1 MQILH
6 KTMGIKIKRIKKK
19 IMKKYIKISPL
30 LLIAL
35 SLLLVQCKKDI
46 VGLNGSAS
54 KAEFTFVVK
63 PLPDTLP
70 FEPTVTFT
78 NVSEEATQ
86 YQWDFGDNT
95 FLSAEKNP
103 IHKYLVGG
111 DYAVRLTSV
120 GTNGNNTITKRIFV
134 IDACQNAFFN
144 TLTGCNSNTVW
155 TWSTD
160 ADAIKVLS
168 ADATQVFFSGAA
180 APCQVDDLYKFKVN
194 GSFEY
199 DAVGQ
204 TFDAQSGFSCQAPKP
219 NAPTFKVVAKPGQ
232 LPKIILSALATGT
245 GKPFIGTT
253 DVVDNNL
260 YTVQNYTATTMT
272 LRANSGGNLLE
283 VKLKKATGLG
293 IAGIKAL
300 LTGAVSKTWRLDP
313 STGAN
318 SITVGNEG
326 NPAFDYGGGP
336 LDGNCQSD
344 DRFTFTA
351 ANNIIYNANGSTF
364 NGGNIAPNYN
374 CGSDRSYNV
383 AYTFG
388 ATTGGVAGLA
398 TIQLPGAPPTT
409 FIGTTD
415 VPSVNIYRIIDIT
428 ATKMTLRAG
437 SGTGQVFQFKFIA
450 L

>member
-1 MQILH
+1 
-6 KTMGIKIKRIKKK
+6 
-19 IMKKYIKISPL
+19 MKKYIKFSPL

-35 SLLLVQCKKDI
+35 SSLLVQCKKDI

-54 KAEFTFVVK
+54 KAEFTFAVK

-95 FLSAEKNP
+95 PLSAEKNP
-103 IHKYLVGG
+103 IHKYIVGG
-111 DYAVRLTSV
+111 DYSVRLTTV
-120 GTNGNNTITKRIFV
+120 GTNGNNTITKRLFV
-134 IDACQNAFFN
+134 IDACQNDFYN
-144 TLTGCNSNTVW
+144 TLTGCNSNTKW

-168 ADATQVFFSGAA
+168 ADATQVFFSGPA
-180 APCQVDDLYKFKVN
+180 APCQADDLYKFKSD
-194 GSFEY
+194 GGFEY

-204 TFDAQSGFSCQAPKP
+204 TFDAQAGFSCQAPKP
-219 NAPTFKVVAKPGQ
+219 NAPTYKVVAKPGQ

-253 DVVDNNL
+253 DIADNNL
-260 YTVQNYTATTMT
+260 YTVQNYTSNTMT
-272 LRANSGGNLLE
+272 LRASSGGNLLE
-283 VKLKKATGLG
+283 IKLKKVQALG

-300 LTGAVSKTWRLDP
+300 LTGTVSKTWRLDP
-313 STGAN
+313 SAGAN
-318 SITVGNEG
+318 PIVVGTEAD
-326 NPAFDYGGGP
+326 PATYFAGGP

-351 ANNIIYNANGSTF
+351 TNNIIYNANGSTF

-374 CGSDRSYNV
+374 CGSDRSYTA
-383 AYTFG
+383 AYTFA
-388 ATTGGVAGLA
+388 ATTGGVAGLG
-398 TIQLPGAPPTT
+398 TIQLPGSPPSA
-409 FIGTTD
+409 FIGVTD
-415 VPSVNIYRIIDIT
+415 VPSENVYRIIDIT

-437 SGTGQVFQFKFIA
+437 NGSGTVFQFKFIA

>member
-1 MQILH
+1 
-6 KTMGIKIKRIKKK
+6 
-19 IMKKYIKISPL
+19 MKKNIKLFPL
-30 LLIAL
+30 LLI
-35 SLLLVQCKKDI
+35 SVSTLLVQCKKDI

-54 KAEFTFVVK
+54 KADFTFAIK
-63 PLPDTLP
+63 PLQDTLP
-70 FEPTVTFT
+70 FSYDVAFT

-95 FLSAEKNP
+95 PLSAEKNP
-103 IHKYLVGG
+103 IHKYNVGG

-134 IDACQNAFFN
+134 IDACQNDFYN
-144 TLTGCNSNTVW
+144 TLTGCNSSTKW

-168 ADATQVFFSGAA
+168 ADATQVFFVGAA
-180 APCQVDDLYKFKVN
+180 APCQADDLYKFKAD
-194 GSFEY
+194 GGFEY

-219 NAPTFKVVAKPGQ
+219 NAPTYKVVAKPGQ

-253 DVVDNNL
+253 DIVDNNL
-260 YTVQNYTATTMT
+260 YTVQNYTSNTMT
-272 LRANSGGNLLE
+272 LRASSGGNLLE
-283 VKLKKATGLG
+283 IKLKKVQALG
-293 IAGIKAL
+293 VAGIKAL
-300 LTGAVSKTWRLDP
+300 LTGAVSKTWKLDP
-313 STGAN
+313 ATGAN
-318 SITVGNEG
+318 PITVGTEAD
-326 NPAFDYGGGP
+326 PATYFGGGP

-383 AYTFG
+383 AFTFG
-388 ATTGGVAGLA
+388 ATTGGVAGLG
-398 TIQLPGAPPTT
+398 TIQLPGTPPSA
-409 FIGTTD
+409 FIGVTD
-415 VPSVNIYRIIDIT
+415 VPSENIYRIIDIT

-437 SGTGQVFQFKFIA
+437 NGTSTVFQFKFIA

>member
-1 MQILH
+1 M
-6 KTMGIKIKRIKKK
+6 KK
-19 IMKKYIKISPL
+19 IIKFSPFL
-30 LLIAL
+30 LVAL
-35 SLLLVQCKKDI
+35 SLFFVQCKKDI

-54 KAEFTFVVK
+54 KAEFTFAVK
-63 PLPDTLP
+63 PLQDTLP
-70 FEPTVTFT
+70 FAYEVKFT
-78 NVSEEATQ
+78 NASEEVTQ

-95 FLSAEKNP
+95 PLSAEKNP

-111 DYAVRLTSV
+111 DYPVRLTTV

-134 IDACQNAFFN
+134 IDACQNDFFN
-144 TLTGCNSNTVW
+144 TLTGCNSTTVW

-160 ADAIKVLS
+160 ADAIRVLS

-180 APCQVDDLYKFKVN
+180 APCQVDDLYKFKAD
-194 GSFEY
+194 GAFEY

-219 NAPTFKVVAKPGQ
+219 NAPTYKVVAKPGQ

-253 DVVDNNL
+253 DVVDLNL
-260 YTVQNYTATTMT
+260 YNVQNYTANTMT
-272 LRANSGGNLLE
+272 LRASSGGNLLE
-283 VKLKKATGLG
+283 IKLKKVQALNASGV
-293 IAGIKAL
+293 KAL
-300 LTGAVSKTWRLDP
+300 LTGTVSKTWKLDP
-313 STGAN
+313 TAGAN
-318 SITVGNEG
+318 PIIVGTEA
-326 NPAFDYGGGP
+326 NPGTYFGGGP

-344 DRFTFTA
+344 DTFTFTA
-351 ANNIIYNANGSTF
+351 SGNIIYNANGSTF

-388 ATTGGVAGLA
+388 ATTGGVAGLG

-409 FIGTTD
+409 FIGVTD
-415 VPSVNIYRIIDIT
+415 VPNENMYRIIDIN

-437 SGTGQVFQFKFIA
+437 NGSNTVFQFKFIA